1 MDPTT
6 NDVLSGRGA
15 WFNQHSGNKHFRSML
30 EEKKDAY
37 MAGTKKQKMDISKAI
52 VEAVYS
58 MDPPGRFLKK
68 CSETGQWNELSRRD
82 AADRA
87 AQSMAY
93 VIKGESLKEK
103 RRRRRLG
110 LPPPSLS
117 QNEDGMS
124 IKSLQSTDRLT
135 HLEQHAEGNHH
146 SSFVAHH
153 GLAIGRGGAAG
164 TWNNV
169 QGAREPLHK
178 PVNSNLQQQLLLQQ
192 LQLQQ
197 SRSSTTNTTTLA
209 ASAGNSIYQNVDQNG
224 FAQPRQL
231 LQTPQQQQQQ
241 LLLQLQYNLGQN
253 NSLGL
258 GHLPQPQSALQPPLN
273 AGMTHHLLNQAQQQH
288 HHHQQQQLLLHPIL
302 HQQNAHPPSSLPM
315 PVSTS
320 APFLTGHPAN
330 NNFVQNVQQQSNA
343 HSFGGA
349 LRNDNNMTC
358 YYLPNSN
365 GGISDAPRRAQQID
379 QLHSSLMLQQNQPLA
394 STSGGSSSNQ
404 LPFLQQQ
411 VQPALQADPTHRSLQ
426 ALPSTNHPG
435 MTTSTNAA
443 GAQST
448 WQPENNDVV
457 QSGPDEDRVGW

>member
-1 MDPTT
+1 
-6 NDVLSGRGA
+6 
-15 WFNQHSGNKHFRSML
+15 
-30 EEKKDAY
+30 
-37 MAGTKKQKMDISKAI
+37 MAGTKKQKIDISKAI
-52 VEAVYS
+52 VEAIYS

-68 CSETGQWNELSRRD
+68 CPDTGQWKELSRRD

-87 AQSMAY
+87 AQAMAF

-110 LPPPSLS
+110 LPPPSQSQTGDLCRNSSSLS
-117 QNEDGMS
+117 VDRTTR
-124 IKSLQSTDRLT
+124 LQQELHATT
-135 HLEQHAEGNHH
+135 INHLNQ
-146 SSFVAHH
+146 SSSVANH
-153 GLAIGRGGAAG
+153 GLAIGKGGAAG
-164 TWNNV
+164 TWNDV

-197 SRSSTTNTTTLA
+197 SRSSTTNTTTLT
-209 ASAGNSIYQNVDQNG
+209 ASAGNSINQNVDQNG

-231 LQTPQQQQQQ
+231 LQTPEQQQQQ

-288 HHHQQQQLLLHPIL
+288 QQQLLLHPIL
-302 HQQNAHPPSSLPM
+302 NQQIVHPPSSLPM

-349 LRNDNNMTC
+349 LRDDNNMTY

-365 GGISDAPRRAQQID
+365 GGKSDAPHRAQQID
-379 QLHSSLMLQQNQPLA
+379 QLHSSLMLQQNQLLA

-426 ALPSTNHPG
+426 ALPSTNHAG